1 MKSARK
7 LFAMALAVSLV
18 APGYLLA
25 ATDTGTTTPPAASA
39 SKAGKTTGHESY
51 KEHEKHKKPTTSH
64 EKKHMTPSQGKPSDS
79 GTMPAQ

>member
-25 ATDTGTTTPPAASA
+25 ATDTIR
-39 SKAGKTTGHESY
+39 
-51 KEHEKHKKPTTSH
+51 
-64 EKKHMTPSQGKPSDS
+64 QLSDHILL
-79 GTMPAQ
+79 